1 MAGAVA
7 TGVATALLCSCAK
20 AAPEPDIIVVGRD
33 SSPAARL
40 AGIDV
45 HSDRVLRAVVVQ
57 FEDALTTLEQ
67 KCAQTRT
74 SSPSLGD
81 IGIRGAELLD
91 KAGRHITVLEVLRM
105 LENGIHENAD
115 MRVDC
120 TDLATLLL
128 RPMGA
133 MVPGT

>member
-1 MAGAVA
+1 MLMSMAAGMLSSCRTDAVQK
-7 TGVATALLCSCAK
+7 S
-20 AAPEPDIIVVGRD
+20 DVVLVGPD

-45 HSDRVLRAVVVQ
+45 HSDRVPRAVVVQ

-81 IGIRGAELLD
+81 IGIRGADLLD
-91 KAGRHITVLEVLRM
+91 QTGRHMTLLEVLRT

-128 RPMGA
+128 KPMGA